1 MTDIN
6 ALTALGGGSKA
17 GGVAGA
23 GQGMMDMGSEDFL
36 RLLTTQLKNQDPL
49 NPTDSTEFMG
59 QIAQLTS
66 ASGIQELNASFSS
79 LTEGLRGN
87 QTMQAAAL
95 IGREVTVESG
105 AGYLPEGEGLTGT
118 VNLPA
123 GVDNLTVTVSDRAGQ
138 VVRRLELGT
147 QAGGAVDF
155 SWNGLDG
162 NGERMPAGTYSIS
175 AQAGAEGEGQS
186 FQVMTAAEVES
197 VNLGAAGE
205 NPTLNLRGIGEVSL
219 AAVRQVR

>member
-6 ALTALGGGSKA
+6 ALSALGGGSKA
-17 GGVAGA
+17 GGVAGT

-66 ASGIQELNASFSS
+66 ASGIQELNTAFAD

-87 QTMQAAAL
+87 QTMQAASL

-105 AGYLPEGEGLTGT
+105 AGYLPEGESLSGT

-123 GVDNLTVTVSDRAGQ
+123 GVDNLTVTVTDSAGQ
-138 VVRRLELGT
+138 VVRQLELGSH
-147 QAGGAVDF
+147 AGGAVDF
-155 SWNGLDG
+155 SWDG
-162 NGERMPAGTYSIS
+162 MSAGGERMPAGSYGIT
-175 AQAGAEGEGQS
+175 ATAGADGEGQS
-186 FQVMTAAEVES
+186 FQVMTAAEVDS
-197 VNLGAAGE
+197 VNLGAAGK

>member
-6 ALTALGGGSKA
+6 ALNALGGTSGAS
-17 GGVAGA
+17 GA

-66 ASGIQELNASFSS
+66 ASGIQELNASFAS

-87 QTMQAAAL
+87 QTMQAASL
-95 IGREVTVESG
+95 IGREVTVESNT
-105 AGYLPEGEGLTGT
+105 GYLPEDGALSGT
-118 VNLPA
+118 VNLPS
-123 GVDNLTVTVSDRAGQ
+123 GVDNLTVTVTDGAGQ
-138 VVRRLELGT
+138 VVRQMEMGSH
-147 QAGGAVDF
+147 AGGAVDF
-155 SWNGLDG
+155 SWDG
-162 NGERMPAGTYSIS
+162 VNAEGERMPSGSYTIS
-175 AQAGAEGEGQS
+175 ANAGNDGEGQS
-186 FQVMTAAEVES
+186 FQVTTAAEVES

-205 NPTLNLRGIGEVSL
+205 NPTLNLRGLGEVSL